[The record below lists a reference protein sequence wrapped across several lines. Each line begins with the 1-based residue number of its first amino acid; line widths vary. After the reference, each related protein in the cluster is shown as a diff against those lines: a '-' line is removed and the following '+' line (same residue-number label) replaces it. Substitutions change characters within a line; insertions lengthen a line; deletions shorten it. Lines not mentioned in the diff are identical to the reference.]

1 MIDDRCDEIIN
12 RFSETI
18 KSFYNDEKY
27 IELFS
32 EFVLNRTEE
41 FKRNNSDITIYE
53 EYIKDEILG
62 YLKALYDSDKE
73 YFLNTK
79 DETTNNILDALNDTE
94 KLIHMIVIVLMPID
108 LNYNID
114 KSIIIKNLGLNETEY
129 ESLIAEM
136 TKKSIDVL
144 NENSAWPKI
153 YSTLVPSLAEHSV
166 KKSKL

>member
-1 MIDDRCDEIIN
+1 MIDDRCDEIID

-18 KSFYNDEKY
+18 KAFYNDEKY

-53 EYIKDEILG
+53 EYIKGEILG

-73 YFLNTK
+73 YFLNPK

-129 ESLIAEM
+129 ESLIAGM

-153 YSTLVPSLAEHSV
+153 YLGNGNQSA
-166 KKSKL
+166 KK

>member
-41 FKRNNSDITIYE
+41 FKGNNSDITIYE
-53 EYIKDEILG
+53 EYIKVEILG

-94 KLIHMIVIVLMPID
+94 KLIHMIIIVLMPMD

-129 ESLIAEM
+129 ESLIAGM

-153 YSTLVPSLAEHSV
+153 YLGNGNQSA
-166 KKSKL
+166 KK

>member
-18 KSFYNDEKY
+18 KDIYNDEKY

-41 FKRNNSDITIYE
+41 FKDNNSEITIYE
-53 EYIKDEILG
+53 EYIKVEILK

-79 DETTNNILDALNDTE
+79 DETINNILDALNDTE

-114 KSIIIKNLGLNETEY
+114 KSIIIKNLELNETEY
-129 ESLIAEM
+129 ESLIAGM

-153 YSTLVPSLAEHSV
+153 YLGNGNQSA
-166 KKSKL
+166 KK

>member
-18 KSFYNDEKY
+18 KDIYNDEKY

-32 EFVLNRTEE
+32 EFVLNRTED
-41 FKRNNSDITIYE
+41 FNDLKKDNNEYE
-53 EYIKDEILG
+53 EYIKVEILK

-94 KLIHMIVIVLMPID
+94 KLIHMIVIVLMPMD
-108 LNYNID
+108 LNYSID
-114 KSIIIKNLGLNETEY
+114 KNIIIKNLGLNETEY
-129 ESLIAEM
+129 ESLIDGM

-144 NENSAWPKI
+144 NENSSWPKI
-153 YSTLVPSLAEHSV
+153 YLGNGNQSA
-166 KKSKL
+166 KK